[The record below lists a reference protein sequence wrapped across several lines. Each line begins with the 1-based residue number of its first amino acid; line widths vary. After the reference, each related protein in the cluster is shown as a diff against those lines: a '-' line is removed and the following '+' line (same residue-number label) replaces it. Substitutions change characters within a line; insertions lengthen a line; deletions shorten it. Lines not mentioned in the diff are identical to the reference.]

1 MDHDTPLQPHPTAQ
15 RPPQCTC
22 GVALRPFRLTGQG
35 SARRIAAL
43 PTTDPAPIDPAE
55 LQVWAISAAAVE
67 DWCAGGPTPHAVT
80 DAQSRLLRW
89 ADYAPPPGSR
99 TTCPACG
106 TTDLPYL
113 YSEGVCDV
121 CAAYGPLILEC
132 TGYAW
137 CDTQGTW
144 TPQGPRPAQQLNAV
158 LLDYA
163 IQPNAVLHILPGA
176 GGCTNGSERSS
187 LIALLTVRR
196 HVARHILHHLAAQA
210 G

>member
-1 MDHDTPLQPHPTAQ
+1 
-15 RPPQCTC
+15 
-22 GVALRPFRLTGQG
+22 
-35 SARRIAAL
+35 
-43 PTTDPAPIDPAE
+43 
-55 LQVWAISAAAVE
+55 
-67 DWCAGGPTPHAVT
+67 
-80 DAQSRLLRW
+80 
-89 ADYAPPPGSR
+89 
-99 TTCPACG
+99 
-106 TTDLPYL
+106 
-113 YSEGVCDV
+113 VCDV
-121 CAAYGPLILEC
+121 CAAYVPLILEF

-137 CDTQGTW
+137 CDIQGTW